1 MERLAFVGLGAMGSP
16 MAKRLVGAGFELKV
30 FDVLDER
37 THPLVELG
45 AASTA
50 SLREAA
56 EGTEALVL
64 MVANAEQAE
73 GVLFGEGGA
82 AEALPEGAAVVVMS
96 TIGPEAVRELAD
108 ALAERGLRTM
118 DAPVSG
124 GVARAEKGDLL
135 IMAGGPE
142 DLFEELRPVLG
153 AMGSS
158 IVHCGVRAGDGQAVK
173 LVNQLLCGVHIAAAA
188 EALAYAEALGL
199 DSRFVF
205 ETIRHGAANSFMLE
219 DRGERMLN
227 EEFVPPRVLWTSS
240 SRTWA
245 WYARLPRSG
254 TSRLRCPPQ
263 RWSCIWQVMRR
274 AWAPRTTPGS
284 SACSGSGLP
293 RASKGWKWTR
303 CARWNSQSHC
313 RIRQSRV
320 WLRYLIAGQ

>member
-37 THPLVELG
+37 THPLIEQGAVSAATLG
-45 AASTA
+45 
-50 SLREAA
+50 EAA
-56 EGTEALVL
+56 EGSEALVL

-82 AEALPEGAAVVVMS
+82 AEALSEGAAVVVMS

-108 ALAERGLRTM
+108 ALVERGLRTL

-158 IVHCGVRAGDGQAVK
+158 VAHCGARVGDGQAVK
-173 LVNQLLCGVHIAAAA
+173 LVNQLLCGVHIAAAG
-188 EALAYAEALGL
+188 EALAYAEALTL
-199 DSRFVF
+199 DPRFVF

-227 EEFVPPRVLWTSS
+227 EEFVPPKSALDIFVKDMGLVRK
-240 SRTWA
+240 A
-245 WYARLPRSG
+245 AEEQG
-254 TSRLRCPPQ
+254 FD
-263 RWSCIWQVMRR
+263 
-274 AWAPRTTPGS
+274 TPLS
-284 SACSGSGLP
+284 SAALELYLAGKEAGMGTEDDSGIIRMFRQRS
-293 RASKGWKWTR
+293 AKGK
-303 CARWNSQSHC
+303 
-313 RIRQSRV
+313 
-320 WLRYLIAGQ
+320 

>member
-37 THPLVELG
+37 THPLIERG
-45 AASTA
+45 AVSAT

-73 GVLFGEGGA
+73 GVLFDEGT
-82 AEALPEGAAVVVMS
+82 AEALPEGATVVVMS

-108 ALAERGLRTM
+108 ALAERGLRTL

-124 GVARAEKGDLL
+124 GVARAERGDLL

-158 IVHCGVRAGDGQAVK
+158 VVHCGPRAGDGQAVK

-188 EALAYAEALGL
+188 EALAYAEALDL
-199 DSRFVF
+199 DPRFVF

-219 DRGERMLN
+219 DRGERMLR
-227 EEFVPPRVLWTSS
+227 EEFVPPKSALDIFVKDMGLVRKAAEERRFETPLSFAALELYLAGKEAGLGTEDDSGVIRVF
-240 SRTWA
+240 RQ
-245 WYARLPRSG
+245 RS
-254 TSRLRCPPQ
+254 
-263 RWSCIWQVMRR
+263 
-274 AWAPRTTPGS
+274 A
-284 SACSGSGLP
+284 
-293 RASKGWKWTR
+293 
-303 CARWNSQSHC
+303 
-313 RIRQSRV
+313 
-320 WLRYLIAGQ
+320 

>member
-16 MAKRLVGAGFELKV
+16 MAKRLVGAGFDLKV

-37 THPLVELG
+37 TRPLIELG
-45 AASTA
+45 AASAA

-64 MVANAEQAE
+64 MVANPEQAE

-82 AEALPEGAAVVVMS
+82 AGVLPEGAAVLVMS

-108 ALAERGLRTM
+108 ALAERGLRTL

-142 DLFEELRPVLG
+142 NLFEELRPALE

-158 IVHCGVRAGDGQAVK
+158 VVHCGPHVGDGQAVK

-199 DSRFVF
+199 DPRFVF

-219 DRGERMLN
+219 DRGERMLE
-227 EEFVPPRVLWTSS
+227 EEFVPPKSALDIFVKDMGLVRKAAEEQGFDTPLASAALELYLAGKEAGLGTEDDSGVIRVF
-240 SRTWA
+240 RQ
-245 WYARLPRSG
+245 RS
-254 TSRLRCPPQ
+254 
-263 RWSCIWQVMRR
+263 
-274 AWAPRTTPGS
+274 A
-284 SACSGSGLP
+284 
-293 RASKGWKWTR
+293 
-303 CARWNSQSHC
+303 
-313 RIRQSRV
+313 
-320 WLRYLIAGQ
+320 

>member
-1 MERLAFVGLGAMGSP
+1 MERLAFVGLGSMGSP

-37 THPLVELG
+37 THPLIELG
-45 AASTA
+45 AVSAA
-50 SLREAA
+50 SLIEAA
-56 EGTEALVL
+56 DGTEALVL

-108 ALAERGLRTM
+108 ALAERDVRTV

-124 GVARAEKGDLL
+124 GVARAEKGELL
-135 IMAGGPE
+135 ILAGGPE
-142 DLFEELRPVLG
+142 NLFEKLRPVLG

-158 IVHCGVRAGDGQAVK
+158 VVHCGPRVGDGQAVK

-199 DSRFVF
+199 DPRFVF
-205 ETIRHGAANSFMLE
+205 EAIRCLKRSLS
-219 DRGERMLN
+219 
-227 EEFVPPRVLWTSS
+227 PPRVHWTSS

-245 WYARLPRSG
+245 SYARPPRSG
-254 TSRLRCPPQ
+254 ASRPRCPPQ
-263 RWSCIWQVMRR
+263 RWSCIWQVKRR
-274 AWAPRTTPGS
+274 DWATRTTPGS
-284 SACSGSGLP
+284 SACSGSGKPNL
-293 RASKGWKWTR
+293 AF
-303 CARWNSQSHC
+303 
-313 RIRQSRV
+313 
-320 WLRYLIAGQ
+320 

>member
-45 AASTA
+45 AASAA
-50 SLREAA
+50 SPGAAA
-56 EGTEALVL
+56 EGAGALVV

-82 AEALPEGAAVVVMS
+82 AEALPEGATVVVMS

-108 ALAERGLRTM
+108 ALAERGLRTL

-142 DLFEELRPVLG
+142 DLYEELRPALE

-158 IVHCGVRAGDGQAVK
+158 VVHCGPRVGDGQAVK

-199 DSRFVF
+199 DPRFVF

-219 DRGERMLN
+219 DRGERMLE
-227 EEFVPPRVLWTSS
+227 EEFVPPRSALDIFVKDMGL
-240 SRTWA
+240 
-245 WYARLPRSG
+245 
-254 TSRLRCPPQ
+254 
-263 RWSCIWQVMRR
+263 VRR
-274 AWAPRTTPGS
+274 AAEERGFETPLS
-284 SACSGSGLP
+284 SAALELYLAGKEAGLGTEDDSGV
-293 RASKGWKWTR
+293 
-303 CARWNSQSHC
+303 
-313 RIRQSRV
+313 IRVFRRRSAQD
-320 WLRYLIAGQ
+320 G